1 MAAEQHMNIPR
12 EEIPWFP
19 TIDESLCSN
28 CGVCLEFCAHNVYA
42 LDDGHTRVVTPY
54 NCVVGCSGCE
64 TLCTT
69 GAIRFP
75 DMGEF
80 MLKVH
85 ELRRQYEG

>member
-1 MAAEQHMNIPR
+1 MAEENYTNIPR

-19 TIDESLCSN
+19 TIDEVLCTN
-28 CGVCLEFCAHNVYA
+28 CGICLEFCANGVYA
-42 LDDGHTRVVTPY
+42 LNDMQTQVVAPF

-64 TLCTT
+64 TLCTP

-80 MLKVH
+80 MLKLH
-85 ELRRQYEG
+85 ELSVQFGG